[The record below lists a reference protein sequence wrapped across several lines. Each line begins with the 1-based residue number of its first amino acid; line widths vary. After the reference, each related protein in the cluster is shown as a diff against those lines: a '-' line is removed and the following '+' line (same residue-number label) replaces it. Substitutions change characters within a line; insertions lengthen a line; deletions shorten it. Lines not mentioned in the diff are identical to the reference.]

1 MSFVELL
8 ALLALGAVV
17 WFWFDSLKARE
28 IGIEAARRA
37 QVEDDLK
44 KLAARVARLSITSNA
59 AEAEVLI
66 DEEAPIAPVYFYVKS
81 RLLKPN
87 VKGYPYQN
95 PQDLVYA
102 KDLYLTAQ

>member
-1 MSFVELL
+1 MANASGIVIRPASRDDVPAILSLIRDL
-8 ALLALGAVV
+8 A
-17 WFWFDSLKARE
+17 E
-28 IGIEAARRA
+28 YE
-37 QVEDDLK
+37 
-44 KLAARVARLSITSNA
+44 KLAHECEADEAKL
-59 AEAEVLI
+59 AETLFGDRPCAEVLI
-66 DEEAPIAPVYFYVKS
+66 AEEAPIAPVYFYVKS